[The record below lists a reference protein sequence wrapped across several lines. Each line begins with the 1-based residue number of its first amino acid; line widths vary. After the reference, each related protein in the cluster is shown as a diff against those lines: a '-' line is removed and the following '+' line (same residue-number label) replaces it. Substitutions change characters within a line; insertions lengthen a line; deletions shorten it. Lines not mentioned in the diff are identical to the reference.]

1 MEDSSK
7 TATPRLPADRAFVV
21 QVAETPEQ
29 ASPPLRG
36 RAEHLASGS
45 AEHFESLSGLGDFI
59 ARVLERLRSTNT
71 MGGSR

>member
-1 MEDSSK
+1 MQDPSE

-21 QVAETPEQ
+21 QVAEAPEQ
-29 ASPPLRG
+29 EAPLQG

-59 ARVLERLRSTNT
+59 ARVLRRLSTQ
-71 MGGSR
+71 RP

>member
-1 MEDSSK
+1 VEDPPK
-7 TATPRLPADRAFVV
+7 TPTPRLPADRAFVV
-21 QVAETPEQ
+21 QVADAPEE
-29 ASPPLRG
+29 ASPLRG

-59 ARVLERLRSTNT
+59 ARVLERLRSTTT